1 MSEEVKDTRIAREEK
16 QENKEKKTEPPPK
29 EEKKAIRLRFAKAIP
44 KRGNTAQSWTWGGI
58 VNVFG
63 GKQAHTPGTASRRA
77 RVDTVAEEG

>member
-1 MSEEVKDTRIAREEK
+1 MSEEVHYKRIARGEK
-16 QENKEKKTEPPPK
+16 QEKGEKDRTPP
-29 EEKKAIRLRFAKAIP
+29 EGEKKAIRLRFAKAIP
-44 KRGNTAQSWTWGGI
+44 KRGNRAQSWTWGGN